1 MVNARLHAATP
12 LPSEKEEAEAASQ
25 RALNDP
31 SFRHGGIIA
40 TGQGFFVFVGREAGH
55 QPNDFLPAPD
65 PR

>member
-1 MVNARLHAATP
+1 MRARMHAAIP
-12 LPSEKEEAEAASQ
+12 PPPSEKGEAEAASQ

-31 SFRHGGIIA
+31 SLQHGNIIA
-40 TGQGFFVFVGREAGH
+40 TGHGVFVFVGREAGH